1 MSSYEVR
8 DLISKLE
15 NGKSDMESRQ
25 MEDDRDYRF
34 EYETNAYNA
43 LADALIYLLK
53 KSDSN

>member
-1 MSSYEVR
+1 MSSWDVS

-15 NGKSDMESRQ
+15 RGKSDMDSRET
-25 MEDDRDYRF
+25 EDDRRYRY

>member
-25 MEDDRDYRF
+25 TEDDRDYRF